1 MHANGL
7 LCRWK
12 IKNLRFLVSTG
23 LTLVYFFQKYLQ
35 KPGFLCMYVT
45 LIPRWHMDYLEIML
59 LSYLQLKG
67 KKRLKLMGHWVFSS
81 ENLST

>member
-1 MHANGL
+1 
-7 LCRWK
+7 
-12 IKNLRFLVSTG
+12 
-23 LTLVYFFQKYLQ
+23 
-35 KPGFLCMYVT
+35 MYVT

-67 KKRLKLMGHWVFSS
+67 EKRLKLMGHWVFSS

>member
-1 MHANGL
+1 
-7 LCRWK
+7 
-12 IKNLRFLVSTG
+12 
-23 LTLVYFFQKYLQ
+23 
-35 KPGFLCMYVT
+35 MYVT